1 MALKILPQLFLYR
14 IIFIALSMERGKF
27 KCKYCHGT
35 KLRKTQGGV
44 YACYDCGRQPDT
56 VIWHRINNDLK
67 ILPSNM
73 LVNDT
78 FLKTKSTIRNRTYLA
93 ERLTG
98 KEEKELLDKGS
109 DLHTHLEGS
118 NKQKRL
124 LIIRELDKLSG
135 IFSDCIKE

>member
-1 MALKILPQLFLYR
+1 
-14 IIFIALSMERGKF
+14 
-27 KCKYCHGT
+27 
-35 KLRKTQGGV
+35 
-44 YACYDCGRQPDT
+44 
-56 VIWHRINNDLK
+56 
-67 ILPSNM
+67 M